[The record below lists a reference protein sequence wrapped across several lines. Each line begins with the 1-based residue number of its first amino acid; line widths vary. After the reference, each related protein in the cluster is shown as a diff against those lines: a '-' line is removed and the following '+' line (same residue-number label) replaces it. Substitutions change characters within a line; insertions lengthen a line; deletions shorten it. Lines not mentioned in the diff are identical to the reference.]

1 MDSPFSSPTK
11 ALNPLSP
18 ERMNQQ
24 FTPNSPLAS
33 NILNLRGTHSKN
45 LSDVQ
50 SKVAYLNGLS
60 SRGNSPAHAPQQ
72 QSASNSAALQR
83 AILGREE
90 AESALA
96 HANSELAEAQSRER
110 RISERLE
117 SLLEELQ
124 TAKERQ
130 AHERTVF
137 EKEIRKARKEAFR
150 AGSVVVKVQEDLKHA
165 RAEAKAFKDEA
176 QVERRAKEQAKQEA
190 FERAYALA
198 GLTEEM
204 EVLKEQLRA
213 AEANIRSRSQKAQ
226 NLKIGQQDAGRMSLV
241 EGDLALLLTP
251 TPRRPKR
258 VAEDSVNSLLS
269 RATKPSPAHDTPPKR
284 QRLSDVTPR
293 AEAEEIAL
301 SEAQQDKMEELER
314 ILKHERQLRTNAE
327 DLIEFLRLECQFK
340 RCSCRLT
347 ETEES
352 DHVHEAGTVE
362 GAEQEHE
369 TKVQEHGDH
378 VVAPSRDESE
388 SHTHLGEPAGFA
400 AQEDVIETIDED
412 DDLEEAQEI
421 EEEIVEDAEDDDD
434 DELQEEP
441 IITFSPATGTFHTI
455 PSPIRGSPRKQL
467 HEAALRS
474 PLAEVE
480 DEVEAPAV
488 TGSSVPKYNLHR
500 HETPYDHIMD
510 NEAPAFTSTPG
521 THRSSM
527 VVDVPWD
534 PVLPVVHDA
543 PPSHGHDDL
552 KKIPTRTDE
561 SASNRFA
568 DVPGTPISREEALAQ
583 IRARRGRTNTMKR
596 SISAGE
602 SALRSGGMGITPVRS
617 ARRIPG
623 VQVHHAEAQSDGS
636 IRNRRDLS
644 APIRMS
650 YH

>member
-18 ERMNQQ
+18 ERINQQ
-24 FTPNSPLAS
+24 FTPNSSLTS
-33 NILNLRGTHSKN
+33 NILNLRGSHSRG

-50 SKVAYLNGLS
+50 SKVAYLNGLA
-60 SRGNSPAHAPQQ
+60 SRGNSPAHVHQQ
-72 QSASNSAALQR
+72 QTASNSAALQR

-124 TAKERQ
+124 TSKERQ

-165 RAEAKAFKDEA
+165 RAEAKVLKDEVQA
-176 QVERRAKEQAKQEA
+176 ERRAKEQAKQEA
-190 FERAYALA
+190 FERAYAIA
-198 GLTEEM
+198 GLTEEV

-213 AEANIRSRSQKAQ
+213 AEANIKSRSLKAHRFKLSQ
-226 NLKIGQQDAGRMSLV
+226 EGAGRMSLA

-258 VAEDSVNSLLS
+258 SAEDSVNSPMVH
-269 RATKPSPAHDTPPKR
+269 ATKPSPAHQTPPKR
-284 QRLSDVTPR
+284 QRLSDITPR
-293 AEAEEIAL
+293 QEAQEYAV
-301 SEAQQDKMEELER
+301 SEAKHDKVEELER
-314 ILKHERQLRTNAE
+314 ILKRERQLRTDAE
-327 DLIEFLRLECQFK
+327 DLIEFLKLECQFK

-347 ETEES
+347 ESEEI

-362 GAEQEHE
+362 AVEQKVHEHGIE
-369 TKVQEHGDH
+369 QHGDH
-378 VVAPSRDESE
+378 IGIPKNDEVD
-388 SHTHLGEPAGFA
+388 SHTPVGEPAGFA
-400 AQEDVIETIDED
+400 AQENVGETVDED
-412 DDLEEAQEI
+412 DDLEAQEF
-421 EEEIVEDAEDDDD
+421 EEETVEDAEDDDD
-434 DELQEEP
+434 DPTEEP

-455 PSPIRGSPRKQL
+455 PSPVRGSPRKQL
-467 HEAALRS
+467 PENALNS

-480 DEVEAPAV
+480 SEAEDPAM
-488 TGSSVPKYNLHR
+488 TGSPVCKHATHR
-500 HETPYDHIMD
+500 HETPYDSIMES
-510 NEAPAFTSTPG
+510 EAFVPTSTPG
-521 THRSSM
+521 THRSSV

-534 PVLPVVHDA
+534 PVLPVMHDA
-543 PPSHGHDDL
+543 RNSQVHEDL
-552 KKIPTRTDE
+552 RKIPLRDDDQL
-561 SASNRFA
+561 SSNRFA

-602 SALRSGGMGITPVRS
+602 SALRSGGMGVTPVRA

-623 VQVHHAEAQSDGS
+623 LHHTEARSDGS
-636 IRNRRDLS
+636 IRDRRDIS

>member
-24 FTPNSPLAS
+24 FNPNSPLTS
-33 NILNLRGTHSKN
+33 NIFNLRGSHSRG

-60 SRGNSPAHAPQQ
+60 SRGNSPAHAPAQQ
-72 QSASNSAALQR
+72 QSATNSAALQR

-96 HANSELAEAQSRER
+96 HANTELAEAQSRER

-130 AHERTVF
+130 AHERSLF

-150 AGSVVVKVQEDLKHA
+150 AGSAIVKVQEDLKHA
-165 RAEAKAFKDEA
+165 RTEGKALKDEVQA
-176 QVERRAKEQAKQEA
+176 ERRAKEQAKQEA

-204 EVLKEQLRA
+204 EVLKEQLRV
-213 AEANIRSRSQKAQ
+213 AEANIRSRSLKAQ
-226 NLKIGQQDAGRMSLV
+226 SLKLSQEGVGRMSLA

-258 VAEDSVNSLLS
+258 SAEDFVNSPTIN
-269 RATKPSPAHDTPPKR
+269 ATKPSPAHDTPPKR
-284 QRLSDVTPR
+284 PRLSDITPR
-293 AEAEEIAL
+293 QEVKEPAV
-301 SEAQQDKMEELER
+301 SEAQQDRVEELER
-314 ILKHERQLRTNAE
+314 ILKRERQLRTDAE
-327 DLIEFLRLECQFK
+327 DLIEFLRMECQFK

-347 ETEES
+347 ETEEIG
-352 DHVHEAGTVE
+352 HVHEAGTVE
-362 GAEQEHE
+362 AAEQQEHE
-369 TKVQEHGDH
+369 QEIQQPFENASG
-378 VVAPSRDESE
+378 PLNDEIE
-388 SHTHLGEPAGFA
+388 SHTPDGEPVDLA
-400 AQEDVIETIDED
+400 AQENADETVDED
-412 DDLEEAQEI
+412 EDLEEAEEF
-421 EEEIVEDAEDDDD
+421 EEENVEDAEDDDD
-434 DELQEEP
+434 DPAEEP

-455 PSPIRGSPRKQL
+455 PSPVRGSPRKQL
-467 HEAALRS
+467 QAKAIHS
-474 PLAEVE
+474 PLPEVE
-480 DEVEAPAV
+480 GE
-488 TGSSVPKYNLHR
+488 
-500 HETPYDHIMD
+500 
-510 NEAPAFTSTPG
+510 NEAPAATGSPLSKYATQRHEMPYDSIMGSEAFVPASTPG

-527 VVDVPWD
+527 IVDVPWD
-534 PVLPVVHDA
+534 PVLPVTHDNSA
-543 PPSHGHDDL
+543 SQGHDDL
-552 KKIPTRTDE
+552 KKIPVRADE
-561 SASNRFA
+561 SAANRFA

-583 IRARRGRTNTMKR
+583 IRARRGRANMQR

-602 SALRSGGMGITPVRS
+602 SALRSGGMGVTPVRS
-617 ARRIPG
+617 ARRIPSVNNPEVG
-623 VQVHHAEAQSDGS
+623 SDGS
-636 IRNRRDLS
+636 IRTRRDMS